1 MSKEEIIARV
11 EALMQIIAEES
22 KAIIR
27 YVLESDKGVN
37 PKVGKNT
44 LVDSELYNT
53 IGCDVDDIEVVRLF
67 VNDYIDYIE
76 NGRASG
82 SFPPPQAIA
91 DWCGRKGLPTDN
103 STVYAICMS
112 IYQKGI
118 APRPI
123 FEGNDGVWERIDA
136 VFDRWSESIVNA
148 ITSNL
153 DEFFNN

>member
-53 IGCDVDDIEVVRLF
+53 IGCDVDE
-67 VNDYIDYIE
+67 Y
-76 NGRASG
+76 
-82 SFPPPQAIA
+82 
-91 DWCGRKGLPTDN
+91 
-103 STVYAICMS
+103 
-112 IYQKGI
+112 
-118 APRPI
+118 
-123 FEGNDGVWERIDA
+123 
-136 VFDRWSESIVNA
+136 
-148 ITSNL
+148 
-153 DEFFNN
+153 